1 MCLLIES
8 IRLKDGTFYNV
19 QYHQQRMD
27 HAFRDLFRTISP
39 DLRRLLEESSY
50 PRSGVFKCRVI
61 YDEKSADVSVTPYT
75 PKTIRTLK
83 AVTDDGIQYRHKFSD
98 RTALENLY
106 AMRGDCDEVLIIKG
120 GEVTDS
126 SFSNIVFRRSG
137 RWYTPARPL
146 LRGTMR
152 QSLLEDGKIEAITI
166 RKEDVPTFETF
177 RLINGMIGFDSPE
190 QSVANIIL

>member
-1 MCLLIES
+1 
-8 IRLKDGTFYNV
+8 
-19 QYHQQRMD
+19 MD
-27 HAFRDLFRTISP
+27 HAFRDHFRTTTSP
-39 DLRRLLEESSY
+39 DLRRLLESSSY
-50 PRSGVFKCRVI
+50 PRRGVFKCRVV
-61 YDEKSADVSVTPYT
+61 YDDESTEVSVTPYT

-83 AVTDDGIQYRHKFSD
+83 AVTDDNIQYRHKFSD

-106 AMRGDCDEVLIIKG
+106 AMRGDCDEVLIIKE

-177 RLINGMIGFDSPE
+177 RLINAMIGFDSPE
-190 QSVANIIL
+190 QGVANIIL